1 MNPIVQNIIALVAG
15 AVFGSIVNMGIIMVS
30 GHIIP
35 PSTGV
40 DVTTMEGLRSSL
52 HLFEPKHFILP
63 FLAHALGTFAGALLT
78 AKVSFNHK
86 VKLAMGIGFLFLI
99 GGIANVMMLPSPLW
113 FTVLDLVGAYLPM
126 GYLAGTLL
134 RK

>member
-1 MNPIVQNIIALVAG
+1 
-15 AVFGSIVNMGIIMVS
+15 
-30 GHIIP
+30 
-35 PSTGV
+35 
-40 DVTTMEGLRSSL
+40 
-52 HLFEPKHFILP
+52 
-63 FLAHALGTFAGALLT
+63 
-78 AKVSFNHK
+78 
-86 VKLAMGIGFLFLI
+86 MGIGFLFLI